1 MLWGMAVSR
10 GGVVSWTVTVKLTM
24 TYPPELSAADVQ
36 ATVVWP
42 TGKVDPELGL
52 QVTGRFT
59 ALPSVTAGIVKLT
72 ADPPVPVASTVIF
85 GGWDAMISDDPSKK
99 LRGAV
104 VVPWSLVAIG

>member
-1 MLWGMAVSR
+1 MAVST
-10 GGVVSWTVTVKLTM
+10 GGVVSCTVTVKVTM

-52 QVTGRFT
+52 QVTGRFI
-59 ALPSVTAGIVKLT
+59 ALPSVTVGVVKLT
-72 ADPPVPVASTVIF
+72 ADPPVPVASTVIL
-85 GGWDAMISDDPSKK
+85 GGWEAMMFDEPSKK

-104 VVPWSLVAIG
+104 VAPWSLVAIG

>member
-1 MLWGMAVSR
+1 MLWGIAVR
-10 GGVVSWTVTVKLTM
+10 TGGVVSCTVTVNVTM

-52 QVTGRFT
+52 QVTGRFI
-59 ALPSVTAGIVKLT
+59 ALPSVTVGVVKST
-72 ADPPVPVASTVIF
+72 AAPPVPVASVVIS
-85 GGWDAMISDDPSKK
+85 GGWDAIIFDEASKK